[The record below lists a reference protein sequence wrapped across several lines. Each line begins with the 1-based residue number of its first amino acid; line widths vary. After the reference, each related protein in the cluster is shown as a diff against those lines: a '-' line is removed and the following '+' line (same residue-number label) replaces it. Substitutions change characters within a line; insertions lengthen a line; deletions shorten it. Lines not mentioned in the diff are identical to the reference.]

1 MATMYRWNP
10 VRDLAAM
17 QDAMDR
23 IFEENR
29 RTARNGNGVNANGVN
44 TRSLTLDVLEN
55 ETAYTVMTVLPGINP
70 DNIDVRLHEN
80 VLTISAELA
89 RPEVEEDTRVLLSE
103 RLYGKFSRSINLP
116 NEVDGDAV
124 EAAYDNGVL
133 TLTLPKVEEAQ
144 PRQIPVRVNNQI
156 ASQN

>member
-29 RTARNGNGVNANGVN
+29 RTARNGNGVN
-44 TRSLTLDVLEN
+44 TRSLALDVLEN
-55 ETAYTVMTVLPGINP
+55 ENAYTVMTVLPGINP

-89 RPEVEEDTRVLLSE
+89 KPEVEENTRVLLNE

>member
-1 MATMYRWNP
+1 MATIYRWNP

-29 RTARNGNGVNANGVN
+29 RTARNGNGVN
-44 TRSLTLDVLEN
+44 TRSLALDVLEN
-55 ETAYTVMTVLPGINP
+55 ENAYTVMTVLPGINP

-89 RPEVEEDTRVLLSE
+89 KPEVEENTRVLLNE